1 MGPFDNW
8 LEDLAEIGPLY
19 PLVGSEGFWVAVV
32 AFSASAFV
40 FSDNNITLDLPV
52 STQPG
57 DLDKQSVLN
66 EIDRCEEQN
75 LNGHMSVNS
84 FNTNMLINLKQSVMN
99 AETEQS
105 LEEIRNTLYQVT
117 DCKQDNSYYL
127 P

>member
-1 MGPFDNW
+1 MAKSFVI
-8 LEDLAEIGPLY
+8 LLAVI
-19 PLVGSEGFWVAVV
+19 AVL
-32 AFSASAFV
+32 AFSVSAFV
-40 FSDNNITLDLPV
+40 FSDNNITLSLPV
-52 STQPG
+52 STQSG

-66 EIDRCEEQN
+66 EIDRCMEQN

-84 FNTNMLINLKQSVMN
+84 FNTNMLMNLKQNVMN

-105 LEEIRNTLYQVT
+105 LEEVRNTLYQVT